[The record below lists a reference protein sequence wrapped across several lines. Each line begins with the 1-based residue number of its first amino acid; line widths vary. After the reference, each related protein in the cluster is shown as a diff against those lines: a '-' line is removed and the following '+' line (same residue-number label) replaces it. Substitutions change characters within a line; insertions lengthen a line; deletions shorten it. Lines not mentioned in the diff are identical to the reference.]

1 MNSCQRLR
9 RELDAMSNLKC
20 LGSMFCVQ
28 YQTKATFYVEPAK
41 DHGSVRHLEVHYE
54 NGRPPFRAG
63 IPDDWSEA
71 DVMRHVMVEDD
82 ENIG

>member
-1 MNSCQRLR
+1 
-9 RELDAMSNLKC
+9 MSSLKC
-20 LGSMFCVQ
+20 LWS
-28 YQTKATFYVEPAK
+28 
-41 DHGSVRHLEVHYE
+41 LYE
-54 NGRPPFRAG
+54 DGRAPFRAG

>member
-1 MNSCQRLR
+1 
-9 RELDAMSNLKC
+9 MSNLKC